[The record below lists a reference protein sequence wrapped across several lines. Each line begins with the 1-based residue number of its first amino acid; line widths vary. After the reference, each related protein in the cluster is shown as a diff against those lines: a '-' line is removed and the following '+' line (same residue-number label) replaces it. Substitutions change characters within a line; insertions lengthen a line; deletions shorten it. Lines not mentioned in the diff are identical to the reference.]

1 VYSEK
6 VVAGFFIVLSLTLNA
21 GFVYGEIDN
30 ISHHS
35 VYELIAALAVNLIAT
50 TMKLGDKTQV
60 GSVLLATSLVADIQL
75 FASAAIWG
83 YATNV
88 IGTVSPQHTTTI
100 VSLATGAMV
109 SNVVSVI
116 LYISDTVH
124 SKR

>member
-1 VYSEK
+1 MYSEK

-21 GFVYGEIDN
+21 GFVYGDIDN
-30 ISHHS
+30 IAHHS
-35 VYELIAALAVNLIAT
+35 VYELAAALAVNLIAT

-75 FASAAIWG
+75 FASAAVWG

-88 IGTVSPQHTTTI
+88 VGSITQEHTTTI
-100 VSLATGAMV
+100 ISLATGAMV
-109 SNVVSVI
+109 SNIVSVI

>member
-1 VYSEK
+1 MYSEK

>member
-1 VYSEK
+1 MYSEK

-75 FASAAIWG
+75 IASAAIWG

>member
-1 VYSEK
+1 MYSEK

-75 FASAAIWG
+75 FASAATWG

>member
-75 FASAAIWG
+75 IASAAIWG

>member
-1 VYSEK
+1 MYSDK
-6 VVAGFFIVLSLTLNA
+6 VIAGFFIVLALTLNA

-30 ISHHS
+30 VAHHS
-35 VYELIAALAVNLIAT
+35 VYELAVAIAVNLIAT
-50 TMKLGDKTQV
+50 TMKLGDKSQV

-75 FASAAIWG
+75 FAAAAVWG

-88 IGTVSPQHTTTI
+88 AGGINAEFMTII
-100 VSLATGAMV
+100 VSLSSGALIA
-109 SNVVSVI
+109 NIVSVI

>member
-1 VYSEK
+1 MYSEK

-75 FASAAIWG
+75 FASAAVWG